1 MLIEFSVKNFRSIKE
16 RQTLSMMSAV
26 GGELRDTNT
35 IAVLDG
41 KLNLLR
47 SAAIYG
53 PNAAGKTNLIKAM
66 QAMERVVLSSAQRQ
80 RGDDVGVT
88 PYLFDRATQDQPS
101 EFEIVF
107 INEDVRYQYG
117 FSATNK
123 QIIEEWLLAYPKGRA
138 QSWIDRKFNPH
149 TQAYE
154 WGTTD
159 KLTGTKQLWQKATR
173 PNALFLSTATQLNST
188 QLQPVFDW
196 FNTKLRLIGP
206 NGLSPLVTLEQCET
220 EQGKHQIIEF
230 LQIADFN
237 ISGLEITSEEVTPE
251 AVLENLSGAARER
264 FNERLKES
272 SPINFKRFNVKT
284 AHIGPNNTRFALDM
298 DEESDGTKHFF
309 VFAGPWLDVLQNGY
323 VLVVDEPNLHLHLK
337 LVKFLVQVFHNPTL
351 NQKNAQLIFTTH
363 ETSILNQDVFRR
375 DQVWFTEKD
384 EYNATTLYPLSD
396 FSPRKETENLEKS
409 YLQGRYG
416 ALPYFRDITNLLEG
430 VSEPQRT

>member
-1 MLIEFSVKNFRSIKE
+1 
-16 RQTLSMMSAV
+16 
-26 GGELRDTNT
+26 
-35 IAVLDG
+35 
-41 KLNLLR
+41 
-47 SAAIYG
+47 
-53 PNAAGKTNLIKAM
+53 
-66 QAMERVVLSSAQRQ
+66 MERVVLSSAQRQ

-88 PYLFDRATQDQPS
+88 PYLFDHATQEQPS

-154 WGTTD
+154 WGNTD

-206 NGLSPLVTLEQCET
+206 NGLSPLFTLEQCET
-220 EQGKHQIIEF
+220 EQGKHQIIEL

-284 AHIGPNNTRFALDM
+284 AHVGPNNTRFALDM
-298 DEESDGTKHFF
+298 DEESDGTRNFF
-309 VFAGPWLDVLQNGY
+309 LFTGPWLDVLQNGY
-323 VLVVDEPNLHLHLK
+323 VLVVDELNLHLHPK
-337 LVKFLVQVFHNPTL
+337 LVKFLVQLFHNNTV
-351 NQKNAQLIFTTH
+351 NSQNAQLIFTTH
-363 ETSILNQDVFRR
+363 ETSILTQEVFRR

-384 EYNATTLYPLSD
+384 DYNATTLYPLSD

-416 ALPYFRDITNLLEG
+416 ALPYLRDTSNMLEG
-430 VSEPQRT
+430 VGES